1 MNTSP
6 STAERAGDVG
16 CIDDAGSGGPS
27 VHVRLT
33 REFIDAELQLDQLLA
48 LTHGIASAGGPA
60 LQLVLPAV
68 APVVRPNW
76 LALTGLAV
84 PARLVER
91 VGERLERSLRE
102 TPWAGR
108 AIEDA
113 LESVA
118 LAFDV
123 SVQDVNALV
132 SVLVLGERTPLPVAR
147 LLAVMGQERTL
158 ARLRMATRDFK
169 AMQMVG

>member
-1 MNTSP
+1 MSAAAA
-6 STAERAGDVG
+6 SAARVADFGA
-16 CIDDAGSGGPS
+16 DDAGSA
-27 VHVRLT
+27 HVRRT
-33 REFIDAELQLDQLLA
+33 REFIDAELRLDQLLA
-48 LTHGIASAGGPA
+48 LTHGIASAGSPA

-84 PARLVER
+84 PARLVAR
-91 VGERLERSLRE
+91 VGERLERTLHE

-113 LESVA
+113 LEAVA
-118 LAFDV
+118 RAFDV
-123 SVQDVNALV
+123 SVHDISALA
-132 SVLVLGERTPLPVAR
+132 SVLVLGDRTPLPVAR

-158 ARLRMATRDFK
+158 ARLRSATRDFK